1 MKRAVFSEIAKQRG
15 KLATTNDEMKID
27 VISKKLIRIFD
38 TNKNGRLEY
47 QEAISAFCVFCK
59 GSIQNKIKY
68 QMLAYSEVLNGAE
81 DHSTKP
87 ADLGIRMKN
96 LKKFMLCVLKLALES
111 KSEIMLDYPIDKLA
125 AATAERCFEFAGI
138 ADKSKGICSLE

>member
-1 MKRAVFSEIAKQRG
+1 
-15 KLATTNDEMKID
+15 
-27 VISKKLIRIFD
+27 
-38 TNKNGRLEY
+38 
-47 QEAISAFCVFCK
+47 
-59 GSIQNKIKY
+59 
-68 QMLAYSEVLNGAE
+68 MLAYSEVLNGADE
-81 DHSTKP
+81 HSTKP

-138 ADKSKGICSLE
+138 ADKSKGICSLEHIMRFIETANPTAILAPTAKHP